1 MVYQSSKMIKI
12 YSVQSL
18 SKVLGVLPHNAIA
31 WLAIDDQKSP
41 EITLKSKWLK
51 TVGPHLF
58 YDS

>member
-1 MVYQSSKMIKI
+1 MIKI